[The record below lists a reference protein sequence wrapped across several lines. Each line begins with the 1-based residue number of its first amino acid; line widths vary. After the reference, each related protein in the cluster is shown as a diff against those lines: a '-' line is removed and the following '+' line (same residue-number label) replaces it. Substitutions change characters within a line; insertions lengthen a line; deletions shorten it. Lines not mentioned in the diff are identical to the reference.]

1 MEVLIHIKII
11 ELFENLS
18 FTYMWLTLNQNLK
31 CEVDGKVFFLSQALK
46 IDENKHKF

>member
-31 CEVDGKVFFLSQALK
+31 CEVDGKVFLSQTLK